1 MLLDDEWFI
10 SDCNEMLNVINYL
23 EWNIIKYNSS
33 ITLKIGILKGKKKK
47 KETLFINPQE
57 PNSQKFTIEWDDS
70 LVGYK
75 KNGLLSPNCPK
86 KKFIHYQ

>member
-1 MLLDDEWFI
+1 MEF
-10 SDCNEMLNVINYL
+10 SKE
-23 EWNIIKYNSS
+23 K
-33 ITLKIGILKGKKKK
+33 KI